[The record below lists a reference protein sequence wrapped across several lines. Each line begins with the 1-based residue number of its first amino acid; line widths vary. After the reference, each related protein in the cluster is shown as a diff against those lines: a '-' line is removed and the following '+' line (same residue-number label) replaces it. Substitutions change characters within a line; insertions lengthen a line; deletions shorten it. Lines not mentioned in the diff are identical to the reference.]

1 MLSYTAPKATV
12 RQLLLKHHS
21 PPAASGNLQVQ
32 KVLHRLKIAAPLHW
46 VIMCTGAVMSS
57 ADT

>member
-12 RQLLLKHHS
+12 QQLLLKHHS
-21 PPAASGNLQVQ
+21 PAASVIYKC
-32 KVLHRLKIAAPLHW
+32 KVLHRLNLPHRFIGLMLA
-46 VIMCTGAVMSS
+46 GAVMSS